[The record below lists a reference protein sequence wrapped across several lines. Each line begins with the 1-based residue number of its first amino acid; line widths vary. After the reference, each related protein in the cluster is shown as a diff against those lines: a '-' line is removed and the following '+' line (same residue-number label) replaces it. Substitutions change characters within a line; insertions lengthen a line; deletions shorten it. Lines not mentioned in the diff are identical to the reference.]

1 MIKKTSNR
9 LTRYDTKKYA
19 AKKWKLGQN
28 LNIGEKVLILAKRIN
43 INSSW
48 KKIQSPNSN
57 PKKNSLKKIAKKG
70 QIYQKKSPRKK
81 NILIMW
87 HPNKVMPK

>member
-57 PKKNSLKKIAKKG
+57 PKKKFIKKNSKKRANIPKKITQEKK
-70 QIYQKKSPRKK
+70 
-81 NILIMW
+81 
-87 HPNKVMPK
+87 HPNNVTS

>member
-48 KKIQSPNSN
+48 KKSN
-57 PKKNSLKKIAKKG
+57 PPTPTQKKI
-70 QIYQKKSPRKK
+70 
-81 NILIMW
+81 
-87 HPNKVMPK
+87 H